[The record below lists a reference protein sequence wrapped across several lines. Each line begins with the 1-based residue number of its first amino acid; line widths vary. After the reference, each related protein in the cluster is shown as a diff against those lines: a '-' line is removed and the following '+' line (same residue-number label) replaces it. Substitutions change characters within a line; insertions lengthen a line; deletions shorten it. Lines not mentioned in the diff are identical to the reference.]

1 MLHFGY
7 MARMLHGC
15 ASQAMNEALSSMDLT
30 SAQGHLM
37 GFLAHSDQPPCAR
50 DIEEAFHLSH
60 PTVSGLLSRL
70 EKKEFLE
77 FRPDPGD
84 RRCKRIY
91 ILPKGRECL
100 EVMEATIRNNEKR
113 LLRGFSPEEQKQFAD
128 YLTRAIQN
136 FGTDPEGCCHR
147 EVKQE

>member
-7 MARMLHGC
+7 MARVLHGC

-50 DIEEAFHLSH
+50 DLEEAFHLSH

-70 EKKEFLE
+70 ERKEFLE
-77 FRPDPGD
+77 FRPDPSD

>member
-136 FGTDPEGCCHR
+136 CGTDPEGCCHR

>member
-7 MARMLHGC
+7 MARVLHGC

-50 DIEEAFHLSH
+50 DLEEAFHLSH

-70 EKKEFLE
+70 ERKEFLE
-77 FRPDPGD
+77 FRPDPRD

-113 LLRGFSPEEQKQFAD
+113 LLRGFSPEEQEQFAD
-128 YLTRAIQN
+128 YLTRAIRN

>member
-7 MARMLHGC
+7 MARVLHGC

-70 EKKEFLE
+70 ERKEFLE
-77 FRPDPGD
+77 FRPDPED

-100 EVMEATIRNNEKR
+100 EVMETTIRNNEKR

-136 FGTDPEGCCHR
+136 FGTDPEGCCR
-147 EVKQE
+147 KEVKQE

>member
-7 MARMLHGC
+7 MARVLHGC

-50 DIEEAFHLSH
+50 DLEEAFHLSH

-70 EKKEFLE
+70 ERKEFLE

>member
-7 MARMLHGC
+7 MARVLHGC
-15 ASQAMNEALSSMDLT
+15 ASQAMNEALSSMNLT

-37 GFLAHSDQPPCAR
+37 CFLAHSDQPPCAR
-50 DIEEAFHLSH
+50 DLEEAFHLSH

-70 EKKEFLE
+70 ERKEFLE
-77 FRPDPGD
+77 FRPDPSD

>member
-7 MARMLHGC
+7 MARVLHGC
-15 ASQAMNEALSSMDLT
+15 ASQAMNEALSSMNLT

-50 DIEEAFHLSH
+50 DLEEAFHLSH

-70 EKKEFLE
+70 ERKEFLE
-77 FRPDPGD
+77 FRPDPSD

>member
-50 DIEEAFHLSH
+50 DLEEAFHLSH

-70 EKKEFLE
+70 ERKEFLE

>member
-77 FRPDPGD
+77 FRPDPED

>member
-7 MARMLHGC
+7 MARVLHGC

-50 DIEEAFHLSH
+50 DLEEAFHLSH

-70 EKKEFLE
+70 ERKEFLE
-77 FRPDPGD
+77 FRPDPED

-100 EVMEATIRNNEKR
+100 EVMETTIRNNEKR

>member
-7 MARMLHGC
+7 MARVLHGC

-70 EKKEFLE
+70 ERKEFLE
-77 FRPDPGD
+77 FRPDPED